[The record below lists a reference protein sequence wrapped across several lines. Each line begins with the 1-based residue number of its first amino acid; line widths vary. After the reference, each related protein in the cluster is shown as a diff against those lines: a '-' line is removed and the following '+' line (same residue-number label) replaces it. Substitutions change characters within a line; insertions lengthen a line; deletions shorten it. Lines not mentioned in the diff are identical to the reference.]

1 MLTVNAFDASLFAF
15 STYVRVYDADPPN
28 DGEVELSVFVDPEL
42 NVYNPAPVPCGDE
55 VVPPADISAYFTC
68 DVPLDG
74 FGSTF
79 VT

>member
-28 DGEVELSVFVDPEL
+28 DGEVELSVAVAPEL
-42 NVYNPAPVPCGDE
+42 NVYNPAPVPCGVE

-68 DVPLDG
+68 ATLPDA
-74 FGSTF
+74 FASTF